1 MSSAF
6 SISAPA
12 PAIIQLHWGRGVLG
26 SVLFTGPR
34 ASSPRP
40 KVQTPCVEACRLL
53 YKYWVAVSGQRLQNL
68 SSHVCV
74 LQFVCKFYT
83 YFIRPRRV
91 KHQKWIIVCIQ
102 QQQQCYYVIV
112 SIVVVEASVFLL
124 SYRTMDWICFWTL
137 CPHFWSTKIAI
148 PTVVFG
154 IQAKQMGKIGKYRQK
169 FKWVDYQFSETIN
182 APWWRSGWV
191 LSPHVGCRMDM
202 TKYK

>member
-1 MSSAF
+1 MLIGPQGPPWWIFFQNFFKNVLVYPLPTQKYVLWHSKLEKSILGRRELTWNIFDISVSSAF

-91 KHQKWIIVCIQ
+91 KH
-102 QQQQCYYVIV
+102 
-112 SIVVVEASVFLL
+112 
-124 SYRTMDWICFWTL
+124 
-137 CPHFWSTKIAI
+137 
-148 PTVVFG
+148 
-154 IQAKQMGKIGKYRQK
+154 
-169 FKWVDYQFSETIN
+169 
-182 APWWRSGWV
+182 
-191 LSPHVGCRMDM
+191 
-202 TKYK
+202 